1 MRITL
6 CKIRIS
12 SINDYV
18 KNCPSNM
25 KNFKVFWWLY
35 FEGITFGKKEYL
47 HKWWSKTS
55 TILHILGLR
64 FTWVVGVD
72 LDDPDLRLAFSK
84 NQKDQYSNF
93 GNDEEDS
100 E

>member
-6 CKIRIS
+6 CKIRIN
-12 SINDYV
+12 SINNYV

-25 KNFKVFWWLY
+25 KHFGIFWWLY
-35 FEGITFGKKEYL
+35 FEGITFGNKRYL

-64 FTWVVGVD
+64 FKWVVGVD
-72 LDDPDLRLAFSK
+72 LDDPDLKLAFFQ
-84 NQKDQYSNF
+84 NQQERK
-93 GNDEEDS
+93 
-100 E
+100 

>member
-35 FEGITFGKKEYL
+35 FEGIIFGKKEYL
-47 HKWWSKTS
+47 NKWWVKNSM
-55 TILHILGLR
+55 ILHILGLR
-64 FTWVVGVD
+64 FTWVTGVD
-72 LDDPDLRLAFSK
+72 LDDPDLRLAFSQNK
-84 NQKDQYSNF
+84 K
-93 GNDEEDS
+93 ERK
-100 E
+100 

>member
-1 MRITL
+1 MENKGKQMRITL

-12 SINDYV
+12 SINNYV

-25 KNFKVFWWLY
+25 KHFGIFWWLY
-35 FEGITFGKKEYL
+35 FEGIVFGKKGYL

-72 LDDPDLRLAFSK
+72 LDDPDLRLAFSQNK
-84 NQKDQYSNF
+84 K
-93 GNDEEDS
+93 ERK
-100 E
+100 